1 LGFGVAFNSMRGRL
15 DVDNGP
21 FLKLAIEEV
30 RQTVT
35 DSVQG
40 GEIVLEEELEPE
52 SSDQ

>member
-1 LGFGVAFNSMRGRL
+1 
-15 DVDNGP
+15 VDNSP

-35 DSVQG
+35 DAVQG

-52 SSDQ
+52 SSALRESKGMKRGK